1 MTGALVVALANAD
14 APRRP
19 PYARTRSVQDP
30 LRDAAAAT
38 DLLGE
43 ALGRFVQTTELP
55 GLRDLRRAVAAIVKA
70 MIDGVAPPLE
80 PLNTIAAEHPAPQQL
95 ERGEDGRLRGRVG
108 TDQSSA
114 LAVLTGRVVQE
125 LTELEPSRL
134 RRCARPECELVFYD
148 SSRSGTQRWHNERPC
163 GLRERQRRHR
173 ATRASGLTEPADP
186 TCPPA

>member
-1 MTGALVVALANAD
+1 MTGALVVTLANAD

-19 PYARTRSVQDP
+19 PYTRTRSFQDP

-43 ALGRFVQTTELP
+43 PLGRPVQVSELP
-55 GLRDLRRAVAAIVKA
+55 ELRDLQRAVVAIVNA

-80 PLNTIAAEHPAPQQL
+80 PLNTIAAENPAPQQL

-108 TDQSSA
+108 ADQSPA

-134 RRCARPECELVFYD
+134 RRCARPECRLVFYD
-148 SSRSGTQRWHNERPC
+148 ATRSGTQRWHHERPC

-173 ATRASGLTEPADP
+173 ATRAPASRAPEDP
-186 TCPPA
+186 TCLPT